1 MSKVDFKGSV
11 VLNPVPVVLI
21 TSRNSEGKDNVF
33 TIAWGGTVCTKPPM
47 VSISIRPERLSYEYI
62 KESMEF
68 IINMPSQKIVKAV
81 DYCGV
86 RPGRKFDKIKEMGF
100 TMKEGTH
107 VNAAYIDECPV
118 SIECKVKSI
127 TPLGTHDMFVAE
139 VVGSHINEDLMDE
152 KGKIHFEKG
161 DLITYCHG
169 EYYPMSKNA
178 IGSFGFSVAK
188 PKVKKVNTQDKSLVS
203 PNEPSSESQKS
214 DTNNLNTKLKNNK
227 PKSKTQSKAKVKSKS
242 KSKSNKNSSKSKN
255 KKHRI

>member
-1 MSKVDFKGSV
+1 MNKVDFKGSV

-86 RPGRKFDKIKEMGF
+86 KPGRKFDKIKEMGF

-118 SIECKVKSI
+118 AIECKVKSI

-188 PKVKKVNTQDKSLVS
+188 PKVKEGKTASSKDKASLDTK
-203 PNEPSSESQKS
+203 KS
-214 DTNNLNTKLKNNK
+214 NNSLNSNTKTKTNPN
-227 PKSKTQSKAKVKSKS
+227 PKSTKKATQSK
-242 KSKSNKNSSKSKN
+242 
-255 KKHRI
+255 KKKRRI

>member
-1 MSKVDFKGSV
+1 MNKVDFKGSV

-188 PKVKKVNTQDKSLVS
+188 PKVKKEKADEKTIVS
-203 PNEPSSESQKS
+203 KDSSSSEPKKS
-214 DTNNLNTKLKNNK
+214 ETKKTSVKTKSTKN
-227 PKSKTQSKAKVKSKS
+227 KSNKVKSTMVKS
-242 KSKSNKNSSKSKN
+242 KKKTSIKSKK

>member
-1 MSKVDFKGSV
+1 MNKVDFKGSV

-68 IINMPSQKIVKAV
+68 IINMPCKKIVKAV

-86 RPGRKFDKIKEMGF
+86 KPGRKFDKIKEMGF
-100 TMKEGTH
+100 TMKEGTN

-118 SIECKVKSI
+118 AIECKVKSI
-127 TPLGTHDMFVAE
+127 TSLGTHDMFVAE
-139 VVGSHINEDLMDE
+139 VVGSHINADLMDE
-152 KGKIHFEKG
+152 KGKLHFEKG

-169 EYYPMSKNA
+169 EYYPMSKDA

-188 PKVKKVNTQDKSLVS
+188 PRVTEEKDTSIKNASENSITDKKNIKSTIDA
-203 PNEPSSESQKS
+203 K
-214 DTNNLNTKLKNNK
+214 KLTAKTSK
-227 PKSKTQSKAKVKSKS
+227 PKTSKPKP
-242 KSKSNKNSSKSKN
+242 KNSKKTSSSK
-255 KKHRI
+255 KKKSRI

>member
-1 MSKVDFKGSV
+1 MNKIDFKGSV

-21 TSRNSEGKDNVF
+21 TSRNKEGKDNVF
-33 TIAWGGTVCTKPPM
+33 TIAWGGTVCTNPPM

-68 IINMPSQKIVKAV
+68 IINMPCQKIVKAV

-86 RPGRKFDKIKEMGF
+86 KPGRKFDKIKEMGF
-100 TMKEGTH
+100 TMKEGSH

-118 SIECKVKSI
+118 AIECRVKSI
-127 TPLGTHDMFVAE
+127 TALGTHDMFVAE
-139 VVGSHINEDLMDE
+139 VVGSHINENLMDE
-152 KGKIHFEKG
+152 KGKLHFEKG

-188 PKVKKVNTQDKSLVS
+188 PKVKETKAVLNSDKPIKNITEKS
-203 PNEPSSESQKS
+203 P
-214 DTNNLNTKLKNNK
+214 TNNTTKQATTNFKKSKPKNPNNK
-227 PKSKTQSKAKVKSKS
+227 PKFGKKTSPSKKKKS
-242 KSKSNKNSSKSKN
+242 
-255 KKHRI
+255 RI

>member
-1 MSKVDFKGSV
+1 MNKVDFKGSV

-86 RPGRKFDKIKEMGF
+86 KPGRKFDKIKEMGF

-118 SIECKVKSI
+118 AIECKVKSI

-188 PKVKKVNTQDKSLVS
+188 PKVKKGKTASSKDKASLDTK
-203 PNEPSSESQKS
+203 KS
-214 DTNNLNTKLKNNK
+214 NNSLNSNTKAKTKSK
-227 PKSKTQSKAKVKSKS
+227 PKSTKKASPSK
-242 KSKSNKNSSKSKN
+242 
-255 KKHRI
+255 KKKRRI

>member
-1 MSKVDFKGSV
+1 MNKVDFKGSV

-21 TSRNSEGKDNVF
+21 TSRNKEGKDNVF
-33 TIAWGGTVCTKPPM
+33 TIAWGGTICTKPPM

-68 IINMPSQKIVKAV
+68 IINMPCQKIVKAV

-86 RPGRKFDKIKEMGF
+86 KPGRKFDKIKEMGF

-118 SIECKVKSI
+118 AIECKVKSI
-127 TPLGTHDMFVAE
+127 TALGTHDMFVAE
-139 VVGSHINEDLMDE
+139 VLGSHINENLMDE
-152 KGKIHFEKG
+152 KGKLHFEKG

-188 PKVKKVNTQDKSLVS
+188 PKLKEDKSILSKDKLIKNVT
-203 PNEPSSESQKS
+203 EKPS
-214 DTNNLNTKLKNNK
+214 TNNINKKATINSKKAK
-227 PKSKTQSKAKVKSKS
+227 PKNSNATIKSGKKSFPSKKKKS
-242 KSKSNKNSSKSKN
+242 
-255 KKHRI
+255 RI

>member
-1 MSKVDFKGSV
+1 MNKVDFKGSV

-68 IINMPSQKIVKAV
+68 IINMPCQKIVKAV

-86 RPGRKFDKIKEMGF
+86 KPGRKFDKIKEMGF
-100 TMKEGTH
+100 TMKEGTN

-118 SIECKVKSI
+118 AIECKVKSI
-127 TPLGTHDMFVAE
+127 TALGTHDMFVAE
-139 VVGSHINEDLMDE
+139 VVGSHINADLMDE
-152 KGKIHFEKG
+152 KGKLHFEKG

-169 EYYPMSKNA
+169 EYYPMSKDA

-188 PKVKKVNTQDKSLVS
+188 PKLKEDKDTVAKSKPLKTVSENSIVNNETKKTTI
-203 PNEPSSESQKS
+203 PSKKNKPRTS
-214 DTNNLNTKLKNNK
+214 KLKSK
-227 PKSKTQSKAKVKSKS
+227 PGKKTS
-242 KSKSNKNSSKSKN
+242 SSK
-255 KKHRI
+255 KKKSRI

>member
-1 MSKVDFKGSV
+1 MNKVDFKGSV

-86 RPGRKFDKIKEMGF
+86 KPGRKFDKIKEMGF

-118 SIECKVKSI
+118 AIECKVKSI

-188 PKVKKVNTQDKSLVS
+188 PKVKEGKTASSKDKASLD
-203 PNEPSSESQKS
+203 PKKS
-214 DTNNLNTKLKNNK
+214 NNSLNSNTKAKTKSK
-227 PKSKTQSKAKVKSKS
+227 PKSTKKASQSK
-242 KSKSNKNSSKSKN
+242 
-255 KKHRI
+255 KKKRRI

>member
-1 MSKVDFKGSV
+1 MNKVDFKGSV

-21 TSRNSEGKDNVF
+21 TSRNKEGKDNVF

-68 IINMPSQKIVKAV
+68 IINMPCQKIVKAV

-86 RPGRKFDKIKEMGF
+86 KPGRKFDKIKEMGF
-100 TMKEGTH
+100 TMKEGTN

-118 SIECKVKSI
+118 AIECKVKSI
-127 TPLGTHDMFVAE
+127 TALGTHDMFVAE

-152 KGKIHFEKG
+152 KGKLHFEKG

-169 EYYPMSKNA
+169 EYYPMSKDA

-188 PKVKKVNTQDKSLVS
+188 PKIKEEKSV
-203 PNEPSSESQKS
+203 
-214 DTNNLNTKLKNNK
+214 
-227 PKSKTQSKAKVKSKS
+227 VV
-242 KSKSNKNSSKSKN
+242 SNKSVATVPETTSERTKKPRTKKATTKVEAKKKTSSSK
-255 KKHRI
+255 KKKRRI